1 VAVSQANPPRTTDP
15 PAVLYVVRAVALIV
29 AVAAAVAAFRPTI
42 VVILAAAVTAGLF
55 AWRHRDRHLPVL
67 VALACGVILLAG
79 AVRDGSPDRGDV
91 RIAVVALIV
100 AGVVTVPLELSRTQ
114 PLRQG
119 QPKPVGSDLVVPIAI
134 LIAVALLAFALGP
147 SVNLETNRAGSSS
160 PFGGTTQ
167 VKEADGDVAKGIAPY
182 LGFSDQLDTSARGEL
197 GDAVVLRVHADA
209 PDFWRGESFNVWN
222 GREWRRGESGA
233 AEIVRT
239 ASDLPGGDAE
249 PFRQHVKVEAAAIGT
264 LYAAYRPLIVS
275 LPSTAYRY
283 NADGSIDLRRPLGRG
298 SEYTV
303 QSLRPHVTADI
314 LRAHDPT
321 AAGESPPSG
330 AMTGPVP
337 ARVANLA
344 QRITRNSPTTY
355 DAVLAIEDWMGAHTT
370 YTLDIPPLPKGAD
383 AVVQHLFVDRKGFCM
398 QIATSTAVM
407 LHSLGVPVRLG
418 TGFTP
423 GKESILGKDFT
434 VRASDAHAWVEVWF
448 PGVGWQA
455 FDPTANVPL
464 SGEYDGSLLARIW
477 RALQRLAVAIVL
489 IVAVIA
495 FFVVRAIRRR
505 RRRRREEPW
514 VHRMYRR
521 VEREGRAR
529 GRPRRPSETPQQYLR
544 ALGNDALPQPERLG
558 VVAELVTVAAY
569 GPREITSDEQRRAEA
584 ALAAAVA
591 ASPRRRLRRS
601 PRPRDPS
608 TN

>member
-1 VAVSQANPPRTTDP
+1 VVTTR
-15 PAVLYVVRAVALIV
+15 PARDGAGVLYAVRAAALVV

-42 VVILAAAVTAGLF
+42 VVVLAAAVTAGLF
-55 AWRHRDRHLPVL
+55 AWRSRDRHLPVL
-67 VALACGVILLAG
+67 VALVCGAILIAG
-79 AVRDGSPDRGDV
+79 AVHDGSPDRNDV

-100 AGVVTVPLELSRTQ
+100 AGVVTVPLELAAMR
-114 PLRQG
+114 PLRDG
-119 QPKPVGSDLVVPIAI
+119 QPGPVGRDLVVPIAV
-134 LIAVALLAFALGP
+134 LAGVALLAFALGP
-147 SVNLETNRAGSSS
+147 SVNLETNRASTSA
-160 PFGGTTQ
+160 FGGSTRVTQ
-167 VKEADGDVAKGIAPY
+167 ADGDVAQGIAPY
-182 LGFSDQLDTSARGEL
+182 LGFADHLDTSARGRL
-197 GDAVVLRVHADA
+197 GHDVVLRVHADA

-222 GREWRRGESGA
+222 GREWRRDESGPPA
-233 AEIVRT
+233 IVRT

-249 PFRQHVKVEAAAIGT
+249 PFRQHVKVEAPAIGT

-275 LPSTAYRY
+275 LPPAAYRY
-283 NADGSIDLRRPLGRG
+283 NADGSIELRRPLGRG

-321 AAGESPPSG
+321 AVGASQPSG
-330 AMTGPVP
+330 AMSGPVP
-337 ARVANLA
+337 PRVATLA
-344 QRITRNSPTTY
+344 RRITAPSPTTY
-355 DAVLAIEDWMGAHTT
+355 DAVRAIEHWMGAHTT

-383 AVVQHLFVDRKGFCM
+383 AVVQHLFVDRKGFCT

-477 RALQRLAVAIVL
+477 RALQRLGVAVVVL
-489 IVAVIA
+489 IAAIA
-495 FFVVRAIRRR
+495 FFVARTVRHRRR
-505 RRRRREEPW
+505 KRREEPW

-529 GRPRRPSETPQQYLR
+529 GRPRRPNETPQQYLR
-544 ALGNDALPQPERLG
+544 ALSGEVLPQPDQLG
-558 VVAELVTVAAY
+558 VVAHLVTVAAY
-569 GPREITSDEQRRAEA
+569 GSRDLTSDEQRRAET

-591 ASPRRRLRRS
+591 ASPRRRLRRWA
-601 PRPRDPS
+601 RPRDPS

>member
-1 VAVSQANPPRTTDP
+1 MTTSSRPRPTEGP
-15 PAVLYVVRAVALIV
+15 GVLYAVRAVALVV
-29 AVAAAVAAFRPTI
+29 AVAAAVGAFRGTI
-42 VVILAAAVTAGLF
+42 AVLLAAVVTAGLF
-55 AWRHRDRHLPVL
+55 AWRYRDRHLPLL
-67 VALACGVILLAG
+67 VALAGGVILLAG
-79 AVRDGSPDRGDV
+79 ALRDGSPDRDDV

-100 AGVVTVPLELSRTQ
+100 AGVVTVPLELSAMR
-114 PLRQG
+114 PLRDG
-119 QPKPVGSDLVVPIAI
+119 QPEPMSTDLIVPIAI
-134 LIAVALLAFALGP
+134 LIAVALVAFALGP
-147 SVNLETNRAGSSS
+147 SVNLETNRTGASS
-160 PFGGTTQ
+160 PFGGSTRVT
-167 VKEADGDVAKGIAPY
+167 EATGDVAQGIAPY
-182 LGFSDQLDTSARGEL
+182 LGFSDQLDTAARGDL

-209 PDFWRGESFNVWN
+209 PDFWRGGSFNVWN
-222 GREWRRGESGA
+222 GREWRRDESPA
-233 AEIVRT
+233 PEIVRT

-275 LPSTAYRY
+275 LPPTSYRY
-283 NADGSIDLRRPLGRG
+283 NADGSIELRRPLGRG

-321 AAGESPPSG
+321 ATGTSPPDG

-337 ARVANLA
+337 DRVAKLA
-344 QRITRNSPTTY
+344 RRITHDAPTTY
-355 DAVLAIEDWMGAHTT
+355 DAVLAIEDWMGSHTT

-383 AVVQHLFVDRKGFCM
+383 AVEQHLFVDRKGFCM

-407 LHSLGVPVRLG
+407 LHSLGVPARLG

-455 FDPTANVPL
+455 FDPTADVPL
-464 SGEYDGSLLARIW
+464 SGEYNGSWLARVW
-477 RALQRLAVAIVL
+477 RALQRLAVAVVL
-489 IVAVIA
+489 LVAVIA
-495 FFVVRAIRRR
+495 FFSVRAIVRR

-521 VEREGRAR
+521 VEREGRVR
-529 GRPRRPSETPQQYLR
+529 GRPRRMNETPQQYLR
-544 ALGNDALPQPERLG
+544 ALSDDALPQPEHLG
-558 VVAELVTVAAY
+558 VVAQLVTVAAY
-569 GPREITSDEQRRAEA
+569 GARELTSDEQQRAEA
-584 ALAAAVA
+584 ALTAAVA
-591 ASPRRRLRRS
+591 ASPRRWLRRS
-601 PRPRDPS
+601 ARPRDPS

>member
-1 VAVSQANPPRTTDP
+1 VAVTGVRRPSSTEGPTALF
-15 PAVLYVVRAVALIV
+15 AVRAAALVV
-29 AVAAAVAAFRPTI
+29 AVAAAAAAFRPTL
-42 VVILAAAVTAGLF
+42 VVLLAAAVTVGLF
-55 AWRHRDRHLPVL
+55 AWRFRDRHLPVL

-79 AVRDGSPDRGDV
+79 AVRDVSPDRDDV

-100 AGVVTVPLELSRTQ
+100 AGVATLPLELSTVQ
-114 PLRQG
+114 PLSSG
-119 QPKPVGSDLVVPIAI
+119 QRTPVGTDLVVPIAV
-134 LIAVALLAFALGP
+134 LIVAALLAFAIGP
-147 SVNLETNRAGSSS
+147 SVNFETNRTSTSA
-160 PFGGTTQ
+160 FGGSTRVT
-167 VKEADGDVAKGIAPY
+167 EASGDVPQGIAPY
-182 LGFSDQLDTSARGEL
+182 LGFADHLDTSARGDL
-197 GDAVVLRVHADA
+197 GDDVVLRVHADA

-222 GREWRRGESGA
+222 GREWRRDDSVPP
-233 AEIVRT
+233 EIVRT

-249 PFRQHVKVEAAAIGT
+249 PFRQHVEVEAAAIGT

-275 LPSTAYRY
+275 LPPAAYRY
-283 NADGSIDLRRPLGRG
+283 NADGSIELRRPLGRG

-321 AAGESPPSG
+321 ASGASAPAG

-337 ARVANLA
+337 ARVAELA
-344 QRITRNSPTTY
+344 RRVTADAPTTY
-355 DAVLAIEDWMGAHTT
+355 DAVLAIEDWMSAHTT

-383 AVVQHLFVDRKGFCM
+383 AVVQHLFVDRKGFCT

-477 RALQRLAVAIVL
+477 RAIQRLAVTVVL
-489 IVAVIA
+489 AVAVIA
-495 FFVVRAIRRR
+495 FLVVGVVIRR
-505 RRRRREEPW
+505 RRRRREEAW
-514 VHRMYRR
+514 VHRMYQR
-521 VEREGRAR
+521 VEREGRVR

-544 ALGNDALPQPERLG
+544 ALSRDALPQPDQLG

-569 GPREITSDEQRRAEA
+569 GPSELTPDEQHRAEV
-584 ALAAAVA
+584 ALDAAVA
-591 ASPRRRLRRS
+591 ASPRRWLRRA
-601 PRPRDPS
+601 PRPRNPS